1 MPKSRLPAVLAV
13 AVAVKL
19 VVLKAA
25 MQAVVVPA
33 AVPTV
38 QWLEPVALGAP
49 VSFRKKALKNARLG
63 LARNLTNPSADSMK
77 SLWKNNKKSPLSVV
91 IPKALAKVPAAAAAA
106 AAAVVESVWANRL
119 PVQAA
124 VILSVVPVS
133 NAHHQWQACRK
144 TKSLSVRRKML
155 L

>member
-1 MPKSRLPAVLAV
+1 LAAVAQQQQMPKSRLPAVL

-38 QWLEPVALGAP
+38 LWLEPVALAVP

-91 IPKALAKVPAAAAAA
+91 IPKALAKVPAAAV
-106 AAAVVESVWANRL
+106 AAVVESVWANRL

-133 NAHHQWQACRK
+133 NAHHQWQA
-144 TKSLSVRRKML
+144 
-155 L
+155 